1 MAIKLFNRK
10 PEQTEDTFTKLDRL
24 MSEMASTETFV
35 AYLREREGMQWKCF
49 MVLSQYFWYWG
60 QFLQQHFYQIGMKTK
75 TMNYKYADKLTGYQL
90 EPGDLIVFDGIDE
103 PIQIKSLDILLD
115 GYQINYL
122 DEYGDEELHQY
133 IGEDDIVDL
142 YVYDED

>member
-10 PEQTEDTFTKLDRL
+10 SEQTEDTFTKLDRL

-35 AYLREREGMQWKCF
+35 AYLREREGMQWKCS
-49 MVLSQYFWYWG
+49 MLLSQYFWYWG
-60 QFLQQHFYQIGMKTK
+60 QFPQQHFYQIGTRIN

-90 EPGDLIVFDGIDE
+90 EPGDLIIFDGIDE

-115 GYQINYL
+115 GYQNNYL

>member
-1 MAIKLFNRK
+1 
-10 PEQTEDTFTKLDRL
+10 
-24 MSEMASTETFV
+24 
-35 AYLREREGMQWKCF
+35 
-49 MVLSQYFWYWG
+49 
-60 QFLQQHFYQIGMKTK
+60 MKVK
-75 TMNYKYADKLTGYQL
+75 IMNYKYADKLTGYQL
-90 EPGDLIVFDGIDE
+90 EPGDLIIFDGIDE
-103 PIQIKSLDILLD
+103 PIQIKSLDILQD